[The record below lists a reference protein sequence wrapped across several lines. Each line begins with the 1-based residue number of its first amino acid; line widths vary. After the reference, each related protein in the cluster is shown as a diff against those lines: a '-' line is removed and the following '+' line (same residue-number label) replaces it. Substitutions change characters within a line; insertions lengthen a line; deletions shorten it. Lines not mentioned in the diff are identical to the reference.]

1 MAHKKDTVMVLV
13 MVSMMDFA
21 KAQKMACPMAHRKDI
36 EKEWKTAHQTD
47 TVKER
52 KMVCLTDTK

>member
-21 KAQKMACPMAHRKDI
+21 KAQKMACLMAHK
-36 EKEWKTAHQTD
+36 KVAATALMMD
-47 TVKER
+47 TLKA
-52 KMVCLTDTK
+52 